1 MSIESEV
8 SAGEAPLIQ
17 LSLILPALNEEQ
29 NVVECLQR
37 VVTAVEP
44 IVDRFEVIFIDDG
57 STDRTAEFAE
67 EFATGDPR
75 VRVLRN
81 EQNVNYGV
89 SLARG
94 IEAARGEWLTHNGAD
109 LPLAPEDFAPFVAS
123 FDSADAIVA
132 TRASKEAHSRWRR
145 VTSLTN
151 NLLLRMLF
159 LPGCSDLNFTQFYRR
174 EPLRRLPLT
183 STSPAFVTP
192 ELILRSERAGHR
204 VIELEAPFRHRTA
217 GKAHF
222 GKPKDIAW
230 TLRDMLRLRVSTWL
244 GGWGSTAK

>member
-1 MSIESEV
+1 MSTGASLDTDDGQAIR
-8 SAGEAPLIQ
+8 

-29 NVVECLQR
+29 SVVECLGR
-37 VVTAVEP
+37 VALAVEK
-44 IVDRFEVIFIDDG
+44 IVDRFEIIFIDDG
-57 STDRTAEFAE
+57 STDRTGDLAAEFA
-67 EFATGDPR
+67 AGDPR

-94 IEAARGEWLTHNGAD
+94 IQAARGEWLTHNGAD
-109 LPLAPEDFAPFVAS
+109 LPLAPEDFEPFVAR
-123 FDSADAIVA
+123 FDSADVIVA
-132 TRASKEAHSRWRR
+132 TRASKEAHSPWRR

-159 LPGCSDLNFTQFYRR
+159 SPQTSDLNFTQFYRR
-174 EPLRRLPLT
+174 EALLRLPLI

-192 ELILRSERAGHR
+192 ELILRSEHAGHR
-204 VIELEAPFRHRTA
+204 VIELEAEFCRRTA

-230 TLRDMLRLRVSTWL
+230 TLRDMLRLRASTWVH
-244 GGWGSTAK
+244 GWSAAP